1 MLHPN
6 NLEQDNLEQDN
17 LEQDN
22 LEQDNLSFQH
32 EDELADP
39 DSIEEGRSP
48 KGKPSGPNTKGGK
61 TVARQN
67 FSLHPDLMQAILH
80 SMSQLNTERTT
91 AILDDRARRVTYSKV
106 VSALAWILKTHY
118 LTPEGDITPAFRLLI
133 ASFEASPFER
143 PNDTDQADQ
152 IMERRRRYVAS
163 LLRGTGTEPFST
175 AHLPFLNEEDDV

>member
-1 MLHPN
+1 MPYHN
-6 NLEQDNLEQDN
+6 SE
-17 LEQDN
+17 
-22 LEQDNLSFQH
+22 
-32 EDELADP
+32 EDEPADAEP
-39 DSIEEGRSP
+39 DPETVEEGRSP
-48 KGKPSGPNTKGGK
+48 KGKPGGPNSKGGK

-67 FSLHPDLMQAILH
+67 FSLHPDLMGAIFA

-118 LTPEGDITPAFRLLI
+118 LTHDGDITPAFRLLI

-163 LLRGTGTEPFST
+163 LLQGTGTDPFST